1 MVCGLRN
8 RKVSGGTQAAS
19 SLHPKEKINMLVKV
33 YWMTWGVVGLAALL
47 LFAAGSFTMLA
58 GVVFGFIAFGMTF
71 MGMMGVLP
79 VMVSHPAP
87 PKQEKAPTQALQPI
101 RETPANAFGIW
112 KSA

>member
-1 MVCGLRN
+1 
-8 RKVSGGTQAAS
+8 
-19 SLHPKEKINMLVKV
+19 MLVKV

-47 LFAAGSFTMLA
+47 LFAADSFTMLT

-87 PKQEKAPTQALQPI
+87 PKEVKAPTEALQPI
-101 RETPANAFGIW
+101 RETPAHAFGIW

>member
-1 MVCGLRN
+1 
-8 RKVSGGTQAAS
+8 
-19 SLHPKEKINMLVKV
+19 MLVKG

-58 GVVFGFIAFGMTF
+58 GVVFGFIAFGLTF

-79 VMVSHPAP
+79 VVVSHPVLA
-87 PKQEKAPTQALQPI
+87 KEEKARAQALQPMS
-101 RETPANAFGIW
+101 ETPANAFGVW

>member
-1 MVCGLRN
+1 
-8 RKVSGGTQAAS
+8 
-19 SLHPKEKINMLVKV
+19 MLVKV

-47 LFAAGSFTMLA
+47 LFAAGSFTTMT
-58 GVVFGFIAFGMTF
+58 GVVFGFIAFGMVF

-87 PKQEKAPTQALQPI
+87 PKEQKAPALALQPM
-101 RETPANAFGIW
+101 RDTPAKVFGIW